1 MSILSVYFFLFFEF
15 VKVGLLAIGGGYAT
29 LPFLYYIG
37 EHHHWYS
44 AKNLGE
50 MLAVSTI
57 TPGPIGI
64 NLATFIG
71 FKVAGVL
78 GAIFVAVGIM
88 LPSFIIVILVSKL
101 LKKFCD
107 NFYVKNALYG
117 LKPASCGM
125 IAAVGFR
132 LFQTSVLKADS
143 WAHVFKNVDILGFF
157 ILLILV
163 VISFKI
169 KRTPIFYLG
178 ISAGIGLLVYLG
190 KIFFFGL

>member
-1 MSILSVYFFLFFEF
+1 MSLYFILFYEF

-37 EHHHWYS
+37 ELHHWYT

-50 MLAVSTI
+50 MLAIATM

-71 FKVAGVL
+71 FKVAGIA
-78 GAIFVAVGIM
+78 GAVFVAAGIM
-88 LPSFIIVILVSKL
+88 LPSFIIVTLVAKL
-101 LKKFCD
+101 LRKFCN
-107 NFYVKNALYG
+107 NFYVRSALVG

-132 LFQTSVLKADS
+132 LFQSSIIKTNDWHLLL
-143 WAHVFKNVDILGFF
+143 KNVDYLALI
-157 ILLILV
+157 ILLILIIV
-163 VISFKI
+163 SFKI
-169 KRTPIFYLG
+169 KRNPIFYLG
-178 ISAGIGLLVYLG
+178 ISALIGLSVYLVRL
-190 KIFFFGL
+190 FFFGI